1 MELSK
6 ATLELLR
13 DEAYVLLS
21 RETLQETLK
30 AAEIEKA
37 DLVSSRPP
45 FGVLAVKKSR
55 ENFESHLRAAEET
68 EAALRDR
75 LTRVTRYETWLHRC
89 IRRDLAPYLEAV
101 SVEYR
106 RVGQI
111 KNLLNEWEKLVA
123 RPLPDNLVAFARE
136 MRGLRQAVSAAGR
149 VEHPGAHELAL
160 LREIAGRVEEQQ
172 DRLAQIANSINT
184 LALEIGLVEVRV
196 PPLPQFRRRA
206 WVDWLCAVPL
216 DQAVADVTR
225 VEGEVRAFIHG
236 GMQPI
241 LGRLQA
247 CRVSCAQRLENYL
260 QQYWD
265 QLRTHAQMHWV
276 QERDIDQVLEI
287 MAQRYDA
294 DIARRQ
300 REVTHNPFQSEGG

>member
-1 MELSK
+1 MQLSK

-13 DEAYVLLS
+13 DEAYVMLS

-30 AAEIEKA
+30 VVEQEKA
-37 DLVSSRPP
+37 DLVNSRPP
-45 FGVLAVKKSR
+45 FGVLAAKKSR
-55 ENFESHLRAAEET
+55 ENFEAQLQAAEEN

-75 LTRVTRYETWLHRC
+75 LTRITRYETWLHRC
-89 IRRDLAPYLEAV
+89 IRRDLGPYLEAV
-101 SVEYR
+101 SAEYR

-111 KNLLNEWEKLVA
+111 KILLSEWEKLAA

-136 MRGLRQAVSAAGR
+136 MRGLRQVTSVAGR
-149 VEHPGAHELAL
+149 VEPPGAHELAL
-160 LREIAGRVEEQQ
+160 LREIASRVEEQQ
-172 DRLAQIANSINT
+172 DRIAQLANTINT
-184 LALEIGLVEVRV
+184 LALEIGLIEVRV

-206 WVDWLCAVPL
+206 WVDLLCGVPL
-216 DQAVADVTR
+216 EQVVADVTR

-236 GMQPI
+236 GMEPI

-247 CRVSCAQRLENYL
+247 CRVSCAERLENYL
-260 QQYWD
+260 EQYWN
-265 QLRTHAQMHWV
+265 QLRAHAQAHWI

-300 REVTHNPFQSEGG
+300 REVTHNPFQTESS